1 MKHSFIKEILRDF
14 LRNKS
19 RFFSIVAIVAL
30 GAGFFGGIK
39 ATSID
44 MKQSIDAYYKENNLM
59 DMRVMSTLGLTDD
72 DMQTLSSL
80 DGVEKAAGA
89 YQYDTIIFP
98 PNPEDAGE
106 AGEHVVRIRSITEG
120 INNSVLVEGRMPTAA
135 NEAVLV
141 LNDSVPPS
149 CEIGDT
155 MKVNVQS
162 DPDAEDSL
170 TETSFQIV
178 GYVKNP
184 LYLSS
189 LSNSTTKG
197 SGKVSSFLFTLPEAF
212 SMEAYTEVYLA
223 TDFSKELFT
232 FGSSYEKEMDSLE
245 NEVESVSA
253 DACERRRDELIGPA
267 EEELDKATKQ
277 YEEGKKQAEEELSKG
292 EQALA
297 EAEKKLA
304 DGKNQWELGKSE
316 LDLKISEGELQLSK
330 TRTLLD
336 ESQKTLEE
344 SKVQLD
350 AVKQQLDDGKVQLE
364 QGEQLFQAA
373 LTGWE
378 TSKKLLDD
386 VYESESTA
394 KIRLEEAQTE
404 YDRVMAES
412 PEDAALVAQA
422 KRDLLFAQAGVKGYE
437 ELAKAKTE
445 LDKQGQ
451 TLQEKRAE
459 WETGNAQYLSGL
471 SEYQNGAQKLADGE
485 RQYTEGMNTLL
496 QQKTEGLR
504 VLNNSLAEIQQGEK
518 ELEENKALFAQKKA
532 ETEQK
537 LSDAHEQLLDA
548 QTKIDDVQTPTWYTQ
563 TRATDTVL
571 SGFEQDADRVDAVA
585 AVFPVFFFL
594 VAALVCLTTM
604 TRMIEE
610 QRTQIGVLKALGY
623 TSKTIIAKYLIFAAV
638 TTFIG
643 CVVGLSVGF
652 VVFPRVIWKAY
663 SIMYTTPPIQT
674 PFNWPLALLASA
686 VFFAATILAAVAA
699 CYKELKEVPA
709 GLIRPKP
716 PKNGKRVFL
725 ERIPFIWG
733 HLSFTQKLTMRN
745 ILRDKKRFFMTLI
758 GVAGCTALM
767 LTGFGLK
774 DSITGIVSS
783 QFNDLY
789 HYDLNVVLNHVYS
802 PEEPT
807 ERQQQILDLLHDSSE
822 VKQSM
827 IAAQEQVT
835 ATASND
841 ESVDAYLFVPEN
853 EQVIEDFITFRDRR
867 TKEALSFPSSGALIT
882 EKMADTLDLS
892 VGDTISCKTS
902 DGRTV
907 SIPVEGITE
916 NYVYHYIY
924 LSKSQYEQVFGGQTP
939 EYRAI
944 FVQTEE
950 GADLSALSEQILEN
964 KEILSVTQID
974 TMTQTF
980 NDMFDRLNLIIVVL
994 ILSASL
1000 LAFVVL
1006 YNLTNINI
1014 TERIREIA
1022 TIKVLGFFD
1031 KEVDLYV
1038 FRENMILSLLGMI
1051 LGCGLGILLHQ
1062 FVVTV
1067 AEVDMVMFHRTIAPL
1082 SYVYALLLTL
1092 VFTLAVQAAMH
1103 PRLTHVS
1110 MVESLKSVE

>member
-1 MKHSFIKEILRDF
+1 MKRSFIKEILRDF

-59 DMRVMSTLGLTDD
+59 DMRVMSALGLTDD
-72 DMQTLSSL
+72 DVQAISSL
-80 DGVEKAAGA
+80 EGVKKAAGA

-98 PNPEDAGE
+98 PNPEDSNDT
-106 AGEHVVRIRSITEG
+106 GEHVVRIRSITDE
-120 INNSVLVEGRMPTAA
+120 INQSVLVEGRMPDAA

-141 LNDSVPPS
+141 LNDSIPPS
-149 CEIGDT
+149 CVIGDT
-155 MKVNVQS
+155 VTVNTQS
-162 DPDAEDSL
+162 DPEAENALD
-170 TETSFQIV
+170 ETSFQIV

-184 LYLSS
+184 LYLSI

-197 SGKVSSFLFTLPEAF
+197 SGKVSSFLFARPEAF
-212 SMEAYTEVYLA
+212 SMEAYTELYLT
-223 TDFSKELFT
+223 TDFSDELFT
-232 FGSSYEKEMDSLE
+232 FGSSYENEMNSLE
-245 NEVESVSA
+245 SKVETVSL
-253 DACERRRDELIGPA
+253 DACKRRRDELIGPA
-267 EEELDKATKQ
+267 KEELDNAAKK

-292 EQALA
+292 EQALI

-304 DGKNQWELGKSE
+304 DGKKQWERGKAE
-316 LDLKISEGELQLSK
+316 LDLKISEGELQLNK
-330 TRTLLD
+330 TRTFLD
-336 ESQKTLEE
+336 EMKKTIEE
-344 SKVQLD
+344 SKGRLD
-350 AVKQQLDDGKVQLE
+350 AAKQQIDDGKIQLE
-364 QGEQLFQAA
+364 QGERLLNAA
-373 LTGWE
+373 ITGWK

-386 VYESESTA
+386 VYENERTA
-394 KIRLEEAQTE
+394 NVRLKEAQAE
-404 YDRVMAES
+404 YDRVMETT
-412 PEDAALVAQA
+412 PEDEALVAQA
-422 KRDLLFAQAGVKGYE
+422 KRNLLFAQAGVKGYE
-437 ELAKAKTE
+437 ELRKAKADI
-445 LDKQGQ
+445 DKQEN
-451 TLQEKRAE
+451 TLKEKRAE
-459 WETGNAQYLSGL
+459 WETGYTQYLAGL
-471 SEYQNGAQKLADGE
+471 SEYQDGAKKLDEGE
-485 RQYTEGMNTLL
+485 RQYTVGMNILLEQKANGQRTLAD
-496 QQKTEGLR
+496 
-504 VLNNSLAEIQQGEK
+504 SLTQLQQGEHKLK
-518 ELEENKALFAQKKA
+518 ESKVLFAQKKA
-532 ETEQK
+532 ETEQT

-548 QTKIDDVQTPTWYTQ
+548 QTKIDDVQTPVWYTQ
-563 TRATDTVL
+563 TRATDAVL

-638 TTFIG
+638 TTLIG
-643 CVVGLSVGF
+643 CVLGLSVGF
-652 VVFPRVIWKAY
+652 VIFPRVIWKAY

-674 PFNWPLALLASA
+674 PFNWPLALLASV
-686 VFFAATILAAVAA
+686 VFFAATMLAAAAA

-725 ERIPFIWG
+725 ERIPCIWK
-733 HLSFTQKLTMRN
+733 HLSFTQKLTVRN
-745 ILRDKKRFFMTLI
+745 ILRDKKRFFMTFI

-789 HYDLNVVLNHVYS
+789 HYDLNVVLNHTYS

-807 ERQQQILDLLHDSSE
+807 ERQQQILDWLHNSDE
-822 VKQSM
+822 IKTSM

-835 ATASND
+835 AFSNS
-841 ESVDAYLFVPEN
+841 ESVEAYLFVPEN
-853 EQVIEDFITFRDRR
+853 EQVIEDFITFRDRQA
-867 TKEALSFPSSGALIT
+867 KQPLSFPSSGALIT
-882 EKMADTLDLS
+882 EKMANTLGLS
-892 VGDTISCKTS
+892 VGDSISCKTAS
-902 DGRTV
+902 GQTV

-924 LSKSQYEQVFGGQTP
+924 LSKAQYAQVFNDRLP
-939 EYRAI
+939 EYRSI

-950 GADLSALSEQILEN
+950 NADLNALSEQILTN
-964 KEILSVTQID
+964 KEILSVAQID
-974 TMTQTF
+974 TMTQNF
-980 NDMFDRLNLIIVVL
+980 NDMFDRLNLIIIVL

-1038 FRENMILSLLGMI
+1038 FRENMILSIFGMI

-1103 PRLTHVS
+1103 PRLTHIS